1 MSEVKDCWMK
11 NRCSQVDCDKP
22 FCMKYYKCNYLYN
35 ASFMTLK
42 QREHI
47 DLLLDEDERDKEA
60 FTQLKLIETNIKDF
74 VEEGDNLYIYSSI
87 CGNSKTSWANRLAQT
102 YIENIWASSELKCRV
117 LFISVPRFIL
127 ELKDNIN
134 TPSEYIS
141 YIKENV
147 LDCDLVIW
155 DDISSKVGTEF
166 EISHLLSIIDN
177 RMSNNKAN
185 IFTSNI
191 SPENLSSFLEP
202 RLASRIAN
210 SSIQVMLQGA
220 DKRNLKYLL
229 KK

>member
-1 MSEVKDCWMK
+1 
-11 NRCSQVDCDKP
+11 
-22 FCMKYYKCNYLYN
+22 
-35 ASFMTLK
+35 MTWK

-47 DLLLDEDERDKEA
+47 DLLLDEDNKDIEA
-60 FTQLKLIETNIKDF
+60 FEQLKLIENSIKDF
-74 VEEGDNLYIYSSI
+74 VEEGDNLYIYSNI

-102 YIENIWASSELKCRV
+102 YIERIWFQSELKCKV

-127 ELKDNIN
+127 ELKDNITN
-134 TPSEYIS
+134 ASEYINQ
-141 YIKENV
+141 IKANV
-147 LDCDLVIW
+147 LNCDLVIW

-177 RMSNNKAN
+177 RLNNNKAN

-210 SSIQVMLQGA
+210 SSIQVQLQGA